1 MASTSES
8 AKAESETVEKHGQ
21 AKNKG
26 TRGSR
31 SRVPVRE
38 GVVILAAE
46 CDAKAKCRATGDSY
60 RWWREPSW
68 LGVGSMMG
76 ENCAS
81 QRKAMTESAKAEEP
95 FDMFSWWLQ
104 LVLVDAQRAF
114 EEVVTSA
121 IVGVAEQEVAE
132 GKYDN
137 WEQKPKPPLGRRRL
151 PASGTDR
158 QK

>member
-1 MASTSES
+1 
-8 AKAESETVEKHGQ
+8 
-21 AKNKG
+21 
-26 TRGSR
+26 
-31 SRVPVRE
+31 
-38 GVVILAAE
+38 
-46 CDAKAKCRATGDSY
+46 
-60 RWWREPSW
+60 
-68 LGVGSMMG
+68 
-76 ENCAS
+76 
-81 QRKAMTESAKAEEP
+81 MTESAKAEEP